1 MKTIYVE
8 PASIEINGS
17 SIGTVTKVSI
27 SGSCELFATQM
38 NVWVNMLS
46 SSASFANKSLVIT
59 EGITATGVNW
69 AAVEADVLEQ
79 LGLIKSENQTE
90 PAPVAPMA
98 P

>member
-27 SGSCELFATQM
+27 SGSCELFATQV
-38 NVWVNMLS
+38 NVWVNMMS

-79 LGLIKSENQTE
+79 LGLIKAENQTE
-90 PAPVAPMA
+90 PAPVTPVAP
-98 P
+98 

>member
-90 PAPVAPMA
+90 PAPAAPVAP
-98 P
+98 